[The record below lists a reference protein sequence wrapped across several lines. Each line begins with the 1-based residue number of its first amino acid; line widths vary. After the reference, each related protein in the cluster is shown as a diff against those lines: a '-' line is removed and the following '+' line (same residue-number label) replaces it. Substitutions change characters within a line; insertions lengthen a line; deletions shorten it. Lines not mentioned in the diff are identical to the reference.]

1 MSKLGLVIVLI
12 LMAGKN
18 NAQDYTASSNSQQS
32 YFVLIQADYNQAFY
46 VRLDSQLYRSSS
58 GGHLIL
64 SRLIDSIYT
73 ITIGFPGQVFPEHR
87 FVFSVH
93 EKDQTIRL
101 KDENGKDWR
110 LYDSQGQQ
118 LKMADEE
125 RVSDKTTIAGVRKDD
140 PFSRMMAAVVKDTAV
155 MYNTGLIHS
164 LSDSALSVVSTEL
177 ASPGIP
183 SATTGVPVTMT
194 STIPDSKT
202 LTSTTS
208 AIPTSVPPSLS
219 FKRPDSS
226 TAFSLQRDTVESSP
240 SAVRDTSGLSAGT
253 KYGLL
258 TERSEPGVLT
268 TSLPNAI
275 APIPS
280 SGAASLVSHPDSNIS
295 SFRSDS
301 QSTPPPYH
309 PSNVVKLS
317 ERKSSKALRLVYA
330 DHPTDKK
337 ADTIVVIIPVDTIAV
352 IVTTTPSMTSTS
364 SLSPTRGTAASP
376 YRTEHPHPLVLSA
389 DTAHSVVPGS
399 HAANP
404 DSPVLKSGPVSH
416 PKSSLSFVNSD
427 CHAYATDYDVD
438 RLRVKMLEAGKDE
451 ERMKTALKFF
461 KTKCF
466 STHQIKALSE
476 VFTTDA
482 SKFKFLEIAYPFVSD
497 DHYSELI
504 NLLADPVYSGRFKI
518 MTDRH

>member
-1 MSKLGLVIVLI
+1 MSKLGLAIVLI

-64 SRLIDSIYT
+64 SRLIDSVYT

-87 FVFSVH
+87 FIFSVH

-110 LYDSQGQQ
+110 LYDGQGQQ
-118 LKMADEE
+118 LKMADAE
-125 RVSDKTTIAGVRKDD
+125 RVSEKTTIAGVKKDD

-155 MYNTGLIHS
+155 MYNTGLIRS
-164 LSDSALSVVSTEL
+164 VPDSALSVVSTGL

-183 SATTGVPVTMT
+183 SAY
-194 STIPDSKT
+194 
-202 LTSTTS
+202 
-208 AIPTSVPPSLS
+208 
-219 FKRPDSS
+219 SS
-226 TAFSLQRDTVESSP
+226 TAFSSLRDTIQSSS

-253 KYGLL
+253 KYGLP
-258 TERSEPGVLT
+258 TEHTEPGVLT
-268 TSLPNAI
+268 TSSPNAI
-275 APIPS
+275 AFIPS
-280 SGAASLVSHPDSNIS
+280 SVSASLVSHPDSNIS

-301 QSTPPPYH
+301 HATLPLYH

-337 ADTIVVIIPVDTIAV
+337 ADTIVVIIPVDTIAA
-352 IVTTTPSMTSTS
+352 IGTTTPSMTSTLP
-364 SLSPTRGTAASP
+364 LSPTRGTGASP

-389 DTAHSVVPGS
+389 DTAHSVAPGS

-404 DSPVLKSGPVSH
+404 DSPVLRSGPVSH

-438 RLRVKMLEAGKDE
+438 HLRIKMLEAGKDE
-451 ERMKTALKFF
+451 ERMKAALKFF

-466 STHQIKALSE
+466 STHQIKVLSE

-497 DHYSELI
+497 DHFAELI